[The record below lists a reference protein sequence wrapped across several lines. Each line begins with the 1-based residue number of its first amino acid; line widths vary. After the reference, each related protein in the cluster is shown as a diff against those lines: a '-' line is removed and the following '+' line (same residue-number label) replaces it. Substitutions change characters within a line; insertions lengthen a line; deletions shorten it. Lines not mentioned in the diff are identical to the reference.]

1 MGAIITGRPP
11 EQIVMPDGRVV
22 EPWGLFL
29 GACSGGE
36 AMHRKT
42 LCPSH
47 NKQAQDTVVGLLKKS
62 LSALPT
68 GTVLHAT
75 RYGVAGSNS
84 FCDDNDTKPSSP
96 KHFQTNG
103 EVKLPAGTDPAA
115 MVSRVGETWRSRGW
129 RVEERDG
136 FHKPNQ
142 FGYGPDG
149 YRLQI
154 IVAARE
160 GYPPTLQASTPYFPG
175 TIARDDVDFPM
186 QLEA

>member
-1 MGAIITGRPP
+1 MKR
-11 EQIVMPDGRVV
+11 
-22 EPWGLFL
+22 
-29 GACSGGE
+29 CN
-36 AMHRKT
+36 RKT

-47 NKQAQDTVVGLLKKS
+47 NTSPGHCRRIAQEN
-62 LSALPT
+62 PECI
-68 GTVLHAT
+68 
-75 RYGVAGSNS
+75 AGSNS
-84 FCDDNDTKPSSP
+84 FCDDNDTKPTAP
-96 KHFQTNG
+96 KHFQTSG
-103 EVKLPAGTDPAA
+103 ELKLPSGTDPAA
-115 MVSRVGETWRSRGW
+115 TDSRVGETWRSWGW

-160 GYPPTLQASTPYFPG
+160 GYRPTLQASTPCFPG

-186 QLEA
+186 QLQA